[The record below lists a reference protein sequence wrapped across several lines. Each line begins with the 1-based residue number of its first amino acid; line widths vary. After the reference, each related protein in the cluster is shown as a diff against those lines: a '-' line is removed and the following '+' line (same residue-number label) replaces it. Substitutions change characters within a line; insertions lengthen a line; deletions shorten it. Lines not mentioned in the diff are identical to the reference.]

1 MIDRLTSSIK
11 CLHLHPASPSP
22 GTPAEV
28 LGWGIWLAND
38 RWLDRA
44 NTPSKARCLAH
55 LQAHEQKG
63 QEAGAL
69 EEGKDAGA
77 R

>member
-1 MIDRLTSSIK
+1 M
-11 CLHLHPASPSP
+11 
-22 GTPAEV
+22 

-44 NTPSKARCLAH
+44 NTPSKGRFLAH
-55 LQAHEQKG
+55 LQAHEQTR

-69 EEGKDAGA
+69 EEGKDAGGQ
-77 R
+77 